1 MTTITSCASAPDVH
15 PGWRWRERECSWFA
29 ATLAFASVL
38 FSVWPELDLRIAG
51 WFYQPAG
58 DFAGEHWG
66 WVLLIYESV
75 PWLGRAVA
83 LIALVISLVWWR
95 GPGCLGVRWW
105 RRWQVLGLSLLL
117 GLLLLVHGV
126 AKENWGRARPH
137 AVAEFGGSATFTPAL
152 RPAREC
158 RTNCSFVSG
167 HAGTGFMLAAV
178 GLLGSAATRRR
189 WLLIGALAGSVIG
202 LARIAQGGHFASDV
216 LFSGLMIWGCNLA
229 LRAAWLRVRL
239 WRLRRARGLV
249 AGR

>member
-95 GPGCLGVRWW
+95 GPGRLGVRWW
-105 RRWQVLGLSLLL
+105 RRWQLLGLSLLF

-126 AKENWGRARPH
+126 AKKTGAAHAR
-137 AVAEFGGSATFTPAL
+137 TPW
-152 RPAREC
+152 P
-158 RTNCSFVSG
+158 S
-167 HAGTGFMLAAV
+167 LAAAPPSPRRCGPPASAAPTV
-178 GLLGSAATRRR
+178 RLSAATRARASCWRR
-189 WLLIGALAGSVIG
+189 WVCWAAPP
-202 LARIAQGGHFASDV
+202 
-216 LFSGLMIWGCNLA
+216 
-229 LRAAWLRVRL
+229 RAA
-239 WRLRRARGLV
+239 
-249 AGR
+249 AGC